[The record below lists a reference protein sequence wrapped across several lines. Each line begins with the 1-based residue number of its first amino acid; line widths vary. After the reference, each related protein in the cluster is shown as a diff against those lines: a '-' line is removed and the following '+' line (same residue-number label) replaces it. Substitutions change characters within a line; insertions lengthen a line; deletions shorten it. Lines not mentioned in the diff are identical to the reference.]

1 MAFDIIGGMGIKEP
15 VERLQNA
22 MSFNYYANTEIYDE
36 RAEATEDFSAID
48 NELIQNIVSQP
59 SSNGSTENELKGGQT
74 IGNIVSENGMT
85 GTIEYK
91 TFFNNFIDT
100 TKSYYSLVTNNAID
114 IVNEYNLGVYK
125 QITTQRNFQ
134 TGYLNNLKY
143 PSTKEVKIY
152 GKPSEW
158 ESKLNTVLSD
168 LTNDINNNVDP
179 ISLYLVNSTSSDLD
193 KTTVKQNF
201 INLITET
208 VNSGF
213 DSLGSKIQAIS
224 NIEVNYVQNF
234 PKLDFICYSGDGKL
248 AGSGNLPIIYK
259 LTGITEESSN
269 TLSQINDDYNVVI
282 NDLMNFYNLS
292 VTNGVIIEGEDN
304 SLFTTITQDLT
315 TDSEIRMY
323 TLLSNYFTDTSKKQT
338 FIDTITNNLT
348 SNTKDITTNSIS
360 DFYDIFSPKCVSE
373 KNAEIKKLSDYEKG
387 ESYKLYKDYNPQLN
401 GKSLN
406 TRERVMNWQ
415 KTTTDT
421 AYNEI
426 LIPIYSKVN
435 SNDDNNTFNGKV
447 QFNS

>member
-1 MAFDIIGGMGIKEP
+1 VII
-15 VERLQNA
+15 
-22 MSFNYYANTEIYDE
+22 T
-36 RAEATEDFSAID
+36 
-48 NELIQNIVSQP
+48 
-59 SSNGSTENELKGGQT
+59 
-74 IGNIVSENGMT
+74 
-85 GTIEYK
+85 
-91 TFFNNFIDT
+91 
-100 TKSYYSLVTNNAID
+100 
-114 IVNEYNLGVYK
+114 
-125 QITTQRNFQ
+125 
-134 TGYLNNLKY
+134 
-143 PSTKEVKIY
+143 
-152 GKPSEW
+152 
-158 ESKLNTVLSD
+158 D
-168 LTNDINNNVDP
+168 L
-179 ISLYLVNSTSSDLD
+179 L
-193 KTTVKQNF
+193 
-201 INLITET
+201 
-208 VNSGF
+208 
-213 DSLGSKIQAIS
+213 
-224 NIEVNYVQNF
+224 
-234 PKLDFICYSGDGKL
+234 
-248 AGSGNLPIIYK
+248 
-259 LTGITEESSN
+259 
-269 TLSQINDDYNVVI
+269 
-282 NDLMNFYNLS
+282 NFYNLS